1 MRETAVI
8 SFDTNIAVYA
18 ANSASEFHK
27 PALEFMESLARR
39 QDVVVCELVLVEL
52 YLKLRNGRIFPRPL
66 SAAQA
71 TQVCQA
77 YRSNRLWK
85 IVESAPVMDEV
96 WKSTGSEDFAFR
108 KIIDLRL
115 ALTLHHAG
123 VTEFATSSGKD
134 FESVGFQKV
143 WNPLVTAP

>member
-1 MRETAVI
+1 
-8 SFDTNIAVYA
+8 
-18 ANSASEFHK
+18 
-27 PALEFMESLARR
+27 
-39 QDVVVCELVLVEL
+39 
-52 YLKLRNGRIFPRPL
+52 
-66 SAAQA
+66 
-71 TQVCQA
+71 
-77 YRSNRLWK
+77 
-85 IVESAPVMDEV
+85 MDEV

-123 VTEFATSSGKD
+123 VTEFATSNGKD